1 MKIAIFGS
9 SGYIGNLIFNSLTRF
24 FYVKCFERDTL
35 KCLTRKDLNTEY
47 QILINKIKEFD
58 LVINCVGK
66 KSKENI
72 FKNFENLS
80 FESNVIIPEK
90 LSYICSELNIIFIHF
105 SSADV
110 NFNFFDKYTIHKKL
124 AEKLISKDS
133 IVFRPTLVINNY
145 KNGNFLELLPKLKI
159 GSLQI
164 ILCPIPGTIIQP
176 LLEKDL
182 IECLYKILEQ
192 VKSGKSYKGKT
203 IILNSKKKFSI
214 YHLMLLSRKPNQFL
228 LLLPTI
234 IFFDFFKFLNFFIP
248 KVSNLI
254 TSLRPLQYLFIK
266 SKVID

>member
-9 SGYIGNLIFNSLTRF
+9 SGYIGNLIFNSLKSSF
-24 FYVKCFERDTL
+24 NVQSFERNTL
-35 KCLTRKDLNTEY
+35 KCLIKSDLKTEY
-47 QILINKIKEFD
+47 KILINKIKEFD

-66 KSKENI
+66 KNKESI
-72 FKNFENLS
+72 FNNFENLS

-124 AEKLISKDS
+124 AEKLISNDS

-159 GSLQI
+159 GGFQI
-164 ILCPIPGTIIQP
+164 ILCPLPGTIIQP

-182 IECLYKILEQ
+182 IKCLLKLLDK
-192 VKSGKSYKGKT
+192 VKSGKSFKGKT

-214 YHLMLLSRKPNQFL
+214 YNLTLLSRKPNQFL

-234 IFFDFFKFLNFFIP
+234 IFIHFFKFANFFIP
-248 KVSNLI
+248 KVSNFI